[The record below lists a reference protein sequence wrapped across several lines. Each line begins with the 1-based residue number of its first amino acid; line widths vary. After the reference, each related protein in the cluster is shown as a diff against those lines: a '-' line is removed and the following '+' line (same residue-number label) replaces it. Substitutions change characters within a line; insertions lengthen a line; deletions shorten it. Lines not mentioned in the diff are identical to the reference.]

1 MSLKLLL
8 VEDKPA
14 TRESLLA
21 ILAETPFVVTCA
33 SDGLDGLNQAKA
45 SSFDVVLADHKM
57 PLLDGLNLIRNLRTL
72 SGYAHKPLLL
82 MTTQDVQ
89 QIEEQARRAGADLCL
104 AKPIERERLLE
115 LLADL
120 WQTMQ
125 VAMPPPTASDVR
137 SATS

>member
-1 MSLKLLL
+1 
-8 VEDKPA
+8 
-14 TRESLLA
+14 
-21 ILAETPFVVTCA
+21 
-33 SDGLDGLNQAKA
+33 
-45 SSFDVVLADHKM
+45 
-57 PLLDGLNLIRNLRTL
+57 
-72 SGYAHKPLLL
+72 